1 MVLNI
6 ERMPKHVLHKRHF
19 NKDNGIII
27 GAASFNK
34 HPPIRIVNSIIL
46 KWGNIGY
53 SIVVFYEAQTP
64 IFGRMGETPVG
75 EGGRLMTALAEG
87 ELAQRFPHGKR
98 AHSAENSFSFQ
109 LKC

>member
-1 MVLNI
+1 MGKIGFVL
-6 ERMPKHVLHKRHF
+6 F
-19 NKDNGIII
+19 
-27 GAASFNK
+27 
-34 HPPIRIVNSIIL
+34 
-46 KWGNIGY
+46 
-53 SIVVFYEAQTP
+53 FYEQTP

-98 AHSAENSFSFQ
+98 VHSAKNSFSFQ